1 MKKTA
6 FLLFT
11 LMCFTFGQAT
21 SQEDIEDRKESID
34 DKFENMEDKFDDA
47 FEEEENQRM
56 TLRFVDAVT
65 GEPVEA
71 AKVVVMDEKYET
83 DYDGKVRFDI
93 IENDGNY
100 PAKFSAD
107 GYISATYEFEVRA
120 GTIFRNKF
128 SVSPILDIG
137 SMRVV
142 LDWDKRPRD
151 LDIHFMNK
159 GKYHISYHN
168 TKVLEDG
175 TGQLDRDDRNGFG
188 PETVTINDVNEQD
201 VYACFVHD
209 YSNRNRDNSRS
220 LAKSDATVRIY
231 VGDRLLKTINIKEGR
246 RGNLWKV
253 FTYSQGRINVLN
265 EVAAK

>member
-1 MKKTA
+1 MKKQTY
-6 FLLFT
+6 LLIGLMFFVVGAIYLGLVSTNGPKYKAT
-11 LMCFTFGQAT
+11 LY
-21 SQEDIEDRKESID
+21 
-34 DKFENMEDKFDDA
+34 A

-71 AKVVVMDEKYET
+71 AKVVVMNNEYET
-83 DYDGKVRFDI
+83 DYDGKLRFDI
-93 IENDGNY
+93 IEDDGNY

-168 TKVLEDG
+168 TKVLADG

-188 PETVTINDVNEQD
+188 PETVTINDVNEHD

-209 YSNRNRDNSRS
+209 YSNRNQDNSRS
-220 LAKSDATVRIY
+220 LAKSGASVRIY
-231 VGDRLLKTINIKEGR
+231 VGDRLLKTINIKEDR
-246 RGNLWKV
+246 RGNLWKT
-253 FTYSQGRINVLN
+253 FTYSDGRINVLN
-265 EVAAK
+265 EVAAN